1 MKIAAPSA
9 ELWDLVE
16 AVTAGVA
23 DEAQYR
29 RLDELILSDP
39 EAARFYAA
47 YLDQHAALAWGR
59 RQRALPTPVTSQ
71 KKSPPPSPMAS
82 LRAVGVYAAAA
93 LVALAVTA
101 WFVFQPE
108 TLTSNHEPS
117 AANSI
122 ALLTNTQN
130 AVFAEGDG
138 PMGLGRE
145 LSTGTVRLL
154 SGQVQL
160 MFKGGAVVDLS
171 GPCAFDLVNASRGRL
186 MAGRLQ
192 AYVPPAA
199 SGFRVDTPSGVSVVD
214 LGTEFAIETRPPGL
228 TSVLVYQGHVRLHRD
243 DATDHVLGDMTRGQI
258 ARIDSSGSVSFDRLP
273 MELAA
278 LDFSGAG
285 ADPIDSY
292 PGQQGDGW
300 SESWRLVGL
309 TGDAAVRTNR
319 PLAGGGAYLAVD
331 NIDPKGGGLTRPFH
345 NYGLI
350 DPMRRPYTVSLNL
363 RIDSPEVA
371 QFQVGI
377 RAHDGVNT
385 SSDALAYAKTTDKYW
400 TIFDGDG
407 TGATATVH
415 TQLPVIAGAVYHVE
429 FWIDPE
435 SMTYTATIDNL
446 NDNAP
451 AYVSPLL
458 RTRNPNAVPEPY
470 LFIGKQYGGA
480 VQAFSVDAVRV
491 QAPDSDNQ

>member
-1 MKIAAPSA
+1 M
-9 ELWDLVE
+9 
-16 AVTAGVA
+16 
-23 DEAQYR
+23 
-29 RLDELILSDP
+29 
-39 EAARFYAA
+39 
-47 YLDQHAALAWGR
+47 
-59 RQRALPTPVTSQ
+59 
-71 KKSPPPSPMAS
+71 
-82 LRAVGVYAAAA
+82 
-93 LVALAVTA
+93 
-101 WFVFQPE
+101 
-108 TLTSNHEPS
+108 
-117 AANSI
+117 
-122 ALLTNTQN
+122 
-130 AVFAEGDG
+130 
-138 PMGLGRE
+138 
-145 LSTGTVRLL
+145 
-154 SGQVQL
+154 
-160 MFKGGAVVDLS
+160 
-171 GPCAFDLVNASRGRL
+171 
-186 MAGRLQ
+186 
-192 AYVPPAA
+192 
-199 SGFRVDTPSGVSVVD
+199 
-214 LGTEFAIETRPPGL
+214 
-228 TSVLVYQGHVRLHRD
+228 
-243 DATDHVLGDMTRGQI
+243 
-258 ARIDSSGSVSFDRLP
+258 
-273 MELAA
+273 
-278 LDFSGAG
+278 
-285 ADPIDSY
+285 
-292 PGQQGDGW
+292 
-300 SESWRLVGL
+300 